1 MCWSVWIVPGWVI
14 GVRIC
19 CVWPE
24 GQGPMKRRDPG
35 GRGATRCPP
44 NRGAGPL
51 SQTEKER
58 QLSAERDSLT
68 SMRAPSPGRAQDP
81 RPIRPF
87 PVSGSEPSRPPLQ
100 GAGTPRPGLGALPA
114 TEVALGTAGETAS
127 APRRCAMG
135 SRTIDVLLGI
145 SSPRYEREVGHDRGV
160 LRHATGCWRRS
171 LGRCRPS
178 CAEPSTRRN
187 PR

>member
-44 NRGAGPL
+44 NLGAGPL

-100 GAGTPRPGLGALPA
+100 GTGTPRPGLGALPA
-114 TEVALGTAGETAS
+114 TEVAVGDRGADS
-127 APRRCAMG
+127 
-135 SRTIDVLLGI
+135 LLGI

-160 LRHATGCWRRS
+160 LRHATG
-171 LGRCRPS
+171 
-178 CAEPSTRRN
+178 
-187 PR
+187 